1 MVHLS
6 ARSINSSETSQILQ
20 NTVPSIIQASKEEK
34 PICIP
39 PTSNFKLEIA
49 TVSIT
54 KVTETAIR
62 FEREWK
68 NFSQKVNKSPITKP
82 RPRDKT
88 ISIKGSKTIA
98 KGFIPEELRERATP
112 KDTAKTTRPTASS
125 RATTG
130 NKTSVTGPFALY
142 CFITIRVAAG
152 AVAVAIE
159 PKTIAAE
166 RDNVSGI
173 AK

>member
-98 KGFIPEELRERATP
+98 KGFTPEELRERATP

-142 CFITIRVAAG
+142 CFTTIRVAAG
-152 AVAVAIE
+152 AVAVAIA